1 MWYRA
6 AFTTVAVAVVVGCA
20 STATEARRHRSSSY
34 FERAAA
40 ERADGVQTWESD
52 RRNQKTIRYDRAAG
66 ISALVQQLTF
76 DCEREVIELKNFPV
90 ESISLTISPNGTQS
104 RSLADIS
111 KLSAEAGDKLAK
123 SCAAGIPAS
132 VDSRLEALERE
143 LHAVQLAIDELEPAV
158 QMLYDSLSDEQK
170 ARLVAQS
177 VLGRSNY
184 QASDSSLS
192 RRRHARAPTDAPR
205 FGARPK
211 LWDCDEWQGRLR
223 SWPVWQ
229 VEVEMRIAPRQ
240 RAPLYE
246 FVAVMQRA
254 ADALADAC
262 PQKTM
267 MTPVGAVDEA
277 RRRIDALLQ
286 SIALIRPALG
296 RFDSVLDPGQR
307 AKLTDLM

>member
-1 MWYRA
+1 MWCGA
-6 AFTTVAVAVVVGCA
+6 VFTTLAVAVAVGCT
-20 STATEARRHRSSSY
+20 STATEARRHRSSLY
-34 FERAAA
+34 FEQPAA
-40 ERADGVQTWESD
+40 ERADGVQIWQSA
-52 RRNQKTIRYDRAAG
+52 RRNQKMIRYDHAAG
-66 ISALVQQLTF
+66 ISAVVRQLMF
-76 DCEREVIELKNFPV
+76 DCEREVMELKSFPV
-90 ESISLTISPNGTQS
+90 ESISLIISPNEVQS
-104 RSLADIS
+104 QSLADIS
-111 KLSAEAGDKLAK
+111 KLSAETGDKLAK
-123 SCAAGIPAS
+123 SCPAGIPAS
-132 VDSRLEALERE
+132 LNSRLEGLEQE
-143 LHAVQLAIDELEPAV
+143 LHAVQLAVDELEPAL
-158 QMLYDSLSDEQK
+158 QMLYDLLSDEQK

-184 QASDSSLS
+184 RASDPSWS
-192 RRRHARAPTDAPR
+192 RRRHSMAPPDAPR

-211 LWDCDEWQGRLR
+211 LWDCAEWQGRLR
-223 SWPVWQ
+223 WWPVWQ

-267 MTPVGAVDEA
+267 MTPVAAADEA
-277 RRRIDALLQ
+277 KRRIEALLQ

-296 RFDSVLDPGQR
+296 RFDSVLDAGQR